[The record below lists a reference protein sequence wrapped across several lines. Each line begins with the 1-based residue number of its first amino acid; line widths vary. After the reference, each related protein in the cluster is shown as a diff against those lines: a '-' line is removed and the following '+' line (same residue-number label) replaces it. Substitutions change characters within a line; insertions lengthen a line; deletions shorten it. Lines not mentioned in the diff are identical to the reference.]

1 MNDNTQEGIA
11 EALLAAA
18 REEDG
23 RKFLKCAE
31 AWRLAGKFGVEPIAI
46 GRLCDQH
53 DIRITSCQLGL
64 FR

>member
-1 MNDNTQEGIA
+1 MNDDKQAGMV
-11 EALLAAA
+11 EALLTAA

-23 RKFLKCAE
+23 RKYLKCAE
-31 AWRLAGKFGVEPIAI
+31 ALQLAGKFGVEPIEI
-46 GRLCDQH
+46 GRLCNRH

>member
-1 MNDNTQEGIA
+1 MNDDKQEGMA
-11 EALLAAA
+11 EGLLAAV

-23 RKFLKCAE
+23 RKYLKCAE
-31 AWRLAGKFGVEPIAI
+31 AWRLAGKFGVELIEI

>member
-1 MNDNTQEGIA
+1 MNDEKQEEVA
-11 EALLAAA
+11 EVLLTAA

-23 RKFLKCAE
+23 RKYLKCAE
-31 AWRLAGKFGVEPIAI
+31 ALRLAGKFGVEPLEI
-46 GRLCDQH
+46 GRLCNQH